1 MKNRIS
7 SYFLIFT
14 VIIIF
19 FIYFYNNLMYGFLDY
34 LPEYVD
40 YTLLIVFFILISKF
54 MVDVGYEIS

>member
-1 MKNRIS
+1 
-7 SYFLIFT
+7 
-14 VIIIF
+14 
-19 FIYFYNNLMYGFLDY
+19 MYGFLDY